1 MTKHWLSE
9 MSYLDRMWGENMH
22 KQQRGLVHNTVV
34 YMGAPM
40 SSTMHGIEAV
50 GQVRH
55 LHMRKSVLRCIR
67 LVVL

>member
-1 MTKHWLSE
+1 
-9 MSYLDRMWGENMH
+9 MWGENMH

-40 SSTMHGIEAV
+40 SATMHGIEAV